1 MALQEEFELQGNF
14 LFRYRGVLPI
24 TILALAILAYIFH
37 IMPLPAKQTS
47 SINELYS
54 YCCLLITFLGFA
66 IRIYT
71 VGHAPENT
79 SGRNTKSQIAT
90 ELNTMGIYSI
100 VRHPLYLGNFLMWFG
115 IALLTQSI
123 WFVLAFVFIFWVYY
137 ERIMFTEEQFLRK
150 KFGDKY
156 MKWAEQTPAF
166 IPKFKLYKPYRKKF
180 NLRKVLRQ
188 EKTGLFL
195 IFLMYFLFDEI
206 GSDIIYDKIFVRPD
220 FWMYGLIVAAVAYGT
235 IKFLQKKTKAV
246 D

>member
-14 LFRYRGVLPI
+14 LFRYRGVLPMA
-24 TILALAILAYIFH
+24 ILALAISAYIFH
-37 IMPLPAKQTS
+37 IKALPVKQANTV
-47 SINELYS
+47 NELYS
-54 YCCLLITFLGFA
+54 YCCLLITILGFA

-71 VGHAPENT
+71 VGHADENT
-79 SGRNTKSQIAT
+79 SGRNTKSQIAN
-90 ELNTMGIYSI
+90 ELNTTGIYSI
-100 VRHPLYLGNFLMWFG
+100 VRHPLYLGNFLMWLG

-150 KFGDKY
+150 KFGDTY
-156 MKWAEQTPAF
+156 MKWAEKTPAF
-166 IPKFKLYKPYRKKF
+166 IPQFKLYKPYRKRF

-220 FWMYGLIVAAVAYGT
+220 FWMYALIVAAVAYGT
-235 IKFLQKKTKAV
+235 IKFLQKKTKLV